1 MARFRSRRSYRKSYV
16 GRSRRSRR
24 SRRRSGYTV
33 ARGGIR
39 L

>member
-1 MARFRSRRSYRKSYV
+1 MARFRSRRSYRRSYV
-16 GRSRRSRR
+16 GRRRRSRR
-24 SRRRSGYTV
+24 ARRGYTV

>member
-1 MARFRSRRSYRKSYV
+1 MKYSRRSRFR
-16 GRSRRSRR
+16 GRSRRRGR
-24 SRRRSGYTV
+24 SRGRSTTYTV